1 MTRGVVGQIE
11 VIGIPQNGMSLV
23 DVAKAIPKVA
33 KEAQDLESALSSI
46 AMDDA
51 RLLVPALH
59 NGRCKCSCRS

>member
-1 MTRGVVGQIE
+1 
-11 VIGIPQNGMSLV
+11 MSKA

-33 KEAQDLESALSSI
+33 KEAQDVESAHRSI

-59 NGRCKCSCRS
+59 NGRCYGLVPALTTPCLCAVDV